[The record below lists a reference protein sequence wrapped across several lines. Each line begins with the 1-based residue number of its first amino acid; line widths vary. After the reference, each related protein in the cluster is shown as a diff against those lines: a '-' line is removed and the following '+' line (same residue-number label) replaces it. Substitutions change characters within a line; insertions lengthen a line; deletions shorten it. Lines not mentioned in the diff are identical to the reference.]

1 MSIHAEVMSLM
12 GQMMEKYGSAVGQVS
27 PELQQKMQK
36 EMLERMGEV
45 LTKHGVALKEKAKA
59 AAK

>member
-1 MSIHAEVMSLM
+1 
-12 GQMMEKYGSAVGQVS
+12 MEKYGSAVGQAS

-45 LTKHGVALKEKAKA
+45 LTTHGMALKEKAKA
-59 AAK
+59 AGK